1 MRERLSNFGF
11 TRKSGIL
18 MPVSALPGKY
28 GIGSFGAQSFK
39 FIDFLCDCGQ
49 RCWQVLPLNPTAY
62 GDSPYQSPCSFAG
75 NPYFIDIDLL
85 KKDGLLTAD
94 EAKAEECSDAKID
107 YGKLFERRIPLLKK
121 AFARF
126 KTSSDYI
133 RFKQNNAD
141 WLDDYSLFMAL
152 KEVNGYKQWSEWG
165 DCKFYDYAK
174 LSRAEYFAECEFW
187 KFVQYKF
194 FSQYKAV
201 KKYAKEKGISIIG
214 DMPIYVAYDSVEVW
228 SDPQSFLLDE
238 NLAPKVVAGC
248 PPDAFS
254 DDGQLWGNPIYD
266 WSKMQADGFAWWKKR
281 AERNFKLYD
290 IIRIDHFRGFA
301 GYYVIPAKDTTAK
314 NGKWQEGVGYPL
326 FDAITKAVPKAKI
339 IAEDLGHITDDVREL
354 LAKTGYPGMKVLQ
367 FAFTDADNEYLPK
380 NYKSENCVVYTG
392 THDSM
397 PTKAWCDSLDDA
409 TRKVFER
416 ECPQMFGQSPTA
428 AMVALALGSKANL
441 AIIPIQDY
449 MELGEQSR
457 INMPSTSQ
465 GNWTFRVSPRY
476 ATSALKNK
484 ILSLTI
490 KSNRTTLL

>member
-1 MRERLSNFGF
+1 MRQKLSNFGF

-28 GIGSFGAQSFK
+28 GIGSFGVQSFK
-39 FIDFLCDCGQ
+39 FIDFLVECGQ

-85 KKDGLLTAD
+85 VRDGLLAKD
-94 EAKAEECSDAKID
+94 EAKAEETDAKRID
-107 YGKLFERRIPLLKK
+107 YGKLFETRIRLLKK
-121 AFARF
+121 AYARF
-126 KTSSDYI
+126 KVNSDFI
-133 RFKQNNAD
+133 RFKQKNAD
-141 WLDDYSLFMAL
+141 WLDDYSLFMSL
-152 KEVNGYKQWSEWG
+152 KEANGYKQWTEWG

-174 LSRAEYFAECEFW
+174 LKRAEYAGECEFW
-187 KFVQYKF
+187 KFVQYEF

-201 KKYAKEKGISIIG
+201 KKYAKSKGISIIG

-228 SDPQSFLLDE
+228 SNPLSFLLDD
-238 NLAPKVVAGC
+238 NLSPKVVAGC

-266 WSKMQADGFAWWKKR
+266 WKKMEQEGFSWWKKR
-281 AERNFKLYD
+281 AERTFKLYD

-314 NGKWQEGVGYPL
+314 NGKWEEGVGYPL
-326 FDAITKAVPKAKI
+326 FEAISDAVPKAKI

-354 LAKTGYPGMKVLQ
+354 LKKTGYPGMKVLQ
-367 FAFTDADNEYLPK
+367 FAFTDSTNEYLPK

-397 PTKAWCDSLDDA
+397 PTKAWYESLDDK
-409 TRKVFER
+409 TKKVFER
-416 ECPQMFGQSPTA
+416 ECPCRFSQTPTNA
-428 AMVALALGSKANL
+428 LVSLALGSNANL
-441 AIIPIQDY
+441 AIIPLQDY
-449 MELGEQSR
+449 MELGEESR
-457 INMPSTSQ
+457 INMPSTAQ
-465 GNWTFRVSPRY
+465 GNWTWRVSSRY
-476 ATSALKNK
+476 ATSALKTK
-484 ILSLTI
+484 ILQLTA
-490 KSNRTTLL
+490 KANRL

>member
-1 MRERLSNFGF
+1 MRQKLSNFGF

-39 FIDFLCDCGQ
+39 FIDFLVECGQ

-85 KKDGLLTAD
+85 VRDGLLAKD
-94 EAKAEECSDAKID
+94 EAKAEETDAKRID
-107 YGKLFERRIPLLKK
+107 YRKLFETRIRLLKK
-121 AFARF
+121 AYARF
-126 KTSSDYI
+126 KVNSDFI
-133 RFKQNNAD
+133 RFKQKNAD
-141 WLDDYSLFMAL
+141 WLDDYSLFMSL
-152 KEVNGYKQWSEWG
+152 KEANGYKQWTEWG

-174 LSRAEYFAECEFW
+174 LKRAEYAGECEFW
-187 KFVQYKF
+187 KFVQYEF

-201 KKYAKEKGISIIG
+201 KKYAKSKGISIIG

-228 SDPQSFLLDE
+228 SNPLSFLLDD
-238 NLAPKVVAGC
+238 NLSPKVVAGC

-266 WSKMQADGFAWWKKR
+266 WKKMEQEGFSWWKKR
-281 AERNFKLYD
+281 AERTFKLYD

-314 NGKWQEGVGYPL
+314 NGKWEEGVGYPL
-326 FDAITKAVPKAKI
+326 FEAISDAVPKAKI

-354 LAKTGYPGMKVLQ
+354 LKKTGYPGMKVLQ
-367 FAFTDADNEYLPK
+367 FAFTDSTNEYLPK

-397 PTKAWCDSLDDA
+397 PTKAWYESLDDK
-409 TRKVFER
+409 TQKVFER
-416 ECPQMFGQSPTA
+416 ECPCRFSQTPTNA
-428 AMVALALGSKANL
+428 LVSLALGSNANL
-441 AIIPIQDY
+441 AIIPLQDY
-449 MELGEQSR
+449 MELGEESR
-457 INMPSTSQ
+457 INMPSTAQ
-465 GNWTFRVSPRY
+465 GNWTWRVSGRY
-476 ATSALKNK
+476 ATTTLKTK
-484 ILSLTI
+484 ILQLTA
-490 KSNRTTLL
+490 KANRL

>member
-1 MRERLSNFGF
+1 
-11 TRKSGIL
+11 

-39 FIDFLCDCGQ
+39 FIDFLVECGQ

-85 KKDGLLTAD
+85 VRDGLLAKD
-94 EAKAEECSDAKID
+94 EAKAEETDAKRID
-107 YGKLFERRIPLLKK
+107 YGKLFETRIRLLKK
-121 AFARF
+121 AYARF
-126 KTSSDYI
+126 KVNSDFI
-133 RFKQNNAD
+133 RFKQKNAD
-141 WLDDYSLFMAL
+141 WLDDYSLFMSL
-152 KEVNGYKQWSEWG
+152 KEANGYKQWTEWG

-174 LSRAEYFAECEFW
+174 LKRAEYAGECEFW
-187 KFVQYKF
+187 KFAQYEF

-201 KKYAKEKGISIIG
+201 KKYAKSKGISIIG

-228 SDPQSFLLDE
+228 SNPLSFLLDD
-238 NLAPKVVAGC
+238 NLSPKVVAGC

-266 WSKMQADGFAWWKKR
+266 WKKMEQEGFSWWKKR
-281 AERNFKLYD
+281 AERTFKLYD

-314 NGKWQEGVGYPL
+314 NGKWEESVGYPL
-326 FDAITKAVPKAKI
+326 FEAISDAVPKAKI

-354 LAKTGYPGMKVLQ
+354 LKKTGYPGMKVLQ
-367 FAFTDADNEYLPK
+367 FAFTDSTNEYLPK

-397 PTKAWCDSLDDA
+397 PTKTWYESLDDK
-409 TRKVFER
+409 TKKVFER
-416 ECPQMFGQSPTA
+416 ECPCRFSQTPTNA
-428 AMVALALGSKANL
+428 LVSLALGSNANL
-441 AIIPIQDY
+441 AIIPLQDY
-449 MELGEQSR
+449 MELGEESR
-457 INMPSTSQ
+457 INMPSTAQ
-465 GNWTFRVSPRY
+465 GNWTWRVSGRY
-476 ATSALKNK
+476 ATSALKTK
-484 ILSLTI
+484 ILQLTA
-490 KSNRTTLL
+490 KANRLQNN

>member
-1 MRERLSNFGF
+1 MRQKLSNFGF

-39 FIDFLCDCGQ
+39 FIDFLVECGQ

-85 KKDGLLTAD
+85 VRDGLLSKD
-94 EAKAEECSDAKID
+94 EAKAEETDAKRID
-107 YGKLFERRIPLLKK
+107 YGKLFETRIRLLKK
-121 AFARF
+121 AYARF
-126 KTSSDYI
+126 KVNSDFI
-133 RFKQNNAD
+133 RFKQKNAD
-141 WLDDYSLFMAL
+141 WLDDYSLFMSL
-152 KEVNGYKQWSEWG
+152 KEANGYKQWTEWG

-174 LSRAEYFAECEFW
+174 LKRAEYAGECEFW
-187 KFVQYKF
+187 KFAQYEF

-201 KKYAKEKGISIIG
+201 KKYAKSKGVSIIG

-228 SDPQSFLLDE
+228 SNPLSFLLDD
-238 NLAPKVVAGC
+238 NLSPKVVAGC

-266 WSKMQADGFAWWKKR
+266 WKKMEQEGFSWWKKR
-281 AERNFKLYD
+281 AERTFKLYD

-314 NGKWQEGVGYPL
+314 NGKWEEGVGYPL
-326 FDAITKAVPKAKI
+326 FEAISDAVPKAKI

-354 LAKTGYPGMKVLQ
+354 LKKTGYPGMKVLQ
-367 FAFTDADNEYLPK
+367 FAFTDSTNEYLPK

-397 PTKAWCDSLDDA
+397 PTKAWYESLDDKA
-409 TRKVFER
+409 KKVFER
-416 ECPQMFGQSPTA
+416 ECPCRFSQTPTNA
-428 AMVALALGSKANL
+428 LVSLALGSNANL
-441 AIIPIQDY
+441 AVIPLQDY
-449 MELGEQSR
+449 MELGEESR
-457 INMPSTSQ
+457 INMPSTAQ
-465 GNWTFRVSPRY
+465 GNWTWRVSGRY
-476 ATSALKNK
+476 ATSALKTK
-484 ILSLTI
+484 ILQLTA
-490 KSNRTTLL
+490 KANRL

>member
-1 MRERLSNFGF
+1 MRQKLSNFGF
-11 TRKSGIL
+11 TRKSGML

-39 FIDFLCDCGQ
+39 FIDFLVECGQ

-85 KKDGLLTAD
+85 VRDGLLAKD
-94 EAKAEECSDAKID
+94 EAKAEETDAKRID
-107 YGKLFERRIPLLKK
+107 YGKLFETRIRLLKK
-121 AFARF
+121 AYARF
-126 KTSSDYI
+126 KVNSDFI

-141 WLDDYSLFMAL
+141 WLDDYSLFMSL
-152 KEVNGYKQWSEWG
+152 KEANGYKQWTEWG

-174 LSRAEYFAECEFW
+174 LKRAEYAGECEFW
-187 KFVQYKF
+187 KFAQYEF

-201 KKYAKEKGISIIG
+201 KKYAKSKGISIIG

-228 SDPQSFLLDE
+228 SNPLSFLLDD
-238 NLAPKVVAGC
+238 NLSPKVVAGC

-266 WSKMQADGFAWWKKR
+266 WKKMEQEGFSWWKKR
-281 AERNFKLYD
+281 AERTFKLYD
-290 IIRIDHFRGFA
+290 LIRIDHFRGFA

-314 NGKWQEGVGYPL
+314 NGKWEEGVGYPL
-326 FDAITKAVPKAKI
+326 FEAISDAVPKAKI

-354 LAKTGYPGMKVLQ
+354 LKKTGYPGMKVLQ
-367 FAFTDADNEYLPK
+367 FAFTDSTNEYLPK

-397 PTKAWCDSLDDA
+397 PTKAWYESLDDK
-409 TRKVFER
+409 TKKVFER
-416 ECPQMFGQSPTA
+416 ECPCRFSQTPTNA
-428 AMVALALGSKANL
+428 LVSLALGSNANL
-441 AIIPIQDY
+441 AIIPLQDY
-449 MELGEQSR
+449 MELGEESR
-457 INMPSTSQ
+457 INMPSTAQ
-465 GNWTFRVSPRY
+465 GNWTWRVPSRY
-476 ATSALKNK
+476 ATSALKTK
-484 ILSLTI
+484 ILQLTA
-490 KSNRTTLL
+490 KANRL